1 MDTLQKRAVELDM
14 APKEGWVG
22 IEEVA
27 ANWRSLIDQRLAA
40 DEGALFDRR

>member
-1 MDTLQKRAVELDM
+1 M

-27 ANWRSLIDQRLAA
+27 VQIGRQQARSAPTTWMAEMGAA
-40 DEGALFDRR
+40 QMAPTMIPTGGM